1 MAMMLRAGTPSVPSS
16 ATGNGTVSPAMALS
30 ILGAE
35 RTGAGTVWLNG
46 TARNRDKIA
55 ARVRF
60 GRIAI
65 RIRTAISF
73 RRPEETA
80 SVAEATWLTVADCT

>member
-1 MAMMLRAGTPSVPSS
+1 MEMMLRAGTASVPSS
-16 ATGNGTVSPAMALS
+16 ATGSGTVSPAVALS

-35 RTGAGTVWLNG
+35 RTGAGTTVCDSG
-46 TARNRDKIA
+46 TGLAFGAIARSLGSGFSIMSSQKIA

-65 RIRTAISF
+65 RIRIPISF
-73 RRPEETA
+73 
-80 SVAEATWLTVADCT
+80 